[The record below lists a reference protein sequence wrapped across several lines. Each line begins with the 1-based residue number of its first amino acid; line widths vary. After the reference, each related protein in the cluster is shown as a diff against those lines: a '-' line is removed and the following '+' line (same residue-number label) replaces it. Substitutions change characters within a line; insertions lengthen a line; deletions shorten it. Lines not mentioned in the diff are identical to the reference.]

1 MVNAR
6 DRHVM
11 AALEMQFPRGLDRV
25 LHTYKS

>member
-11 AALEMQFPRGLDRV
+11 VALEMQFPGGVDRV
-25 LHTYKS
+25 LHKCET